1 MSMRPIVMIS
11 SWPPRMCGIATFAE
25 EALEF
30 IRKAEPQRPTH
41 VISHTD
47 GQGENVH
54 PVIDMSRKDWYL
66 PVVEKVKELDPEVIH
81 IQHEYGLYNYVDEK
95 GEGDF
100 NRGFLKMLEALKDFP
115 TVVEPHTI
123 HGRMKEAEE
132 EFVRDLAAR
141 CSVLFFKCH
150 YQKWRLQW
158 NFSSRGWTMPEN
170 IMIIPHGARPD
181 RRWGIDQIDDLKR
194 ELGLEEFIDK
204 RIIGLVGW
212 IQSNKRWDI
221 LTSMWEE
228 IYYQI
233 REETGEKWHLF
244 AAGSMRDP
252 NHKSDYDKYV
262 DELKLLEREGMARY
276 FEFVPR
282 GEIYYKVMAIC
293 DFIVLPSLDETQS
306 GTLARIIALNKPY
319 VSTAPMEGLTA
330 QTVENEGGLLFTTK
344 AGLRRQVVRLAS
356 DEGQRMRMGNNLR
369 EYLDD
374 VVSWEVVAR
383 QYYEAY
389 RMAAGKVRQGKEV
402 YIRPEF

>member
-1 MSMRPIVMIS
+1 MRPIVMIS

-30 IRKAEPQRPTH
+30 IRKADPQRPAF

-47 GQGENVH
+47 GEGENVF
-54 PVIDMSRKDWYL
+54 PLIDMDREDWYA
-66 PVVEKVKELDPEVIH
+66 PVVEKIKELDPEVVH
-81 IQHEYGLYNYVDEK
+81 IEHEYGLYNYVDK
-95 GEGDF
+95 QGEGDG
-100 NRGFLKMLEALKDFP
+100 NRGFLKMLELLADFP

-123 HGRMKEAEE
+123 HGRMKESEE

-141 CSVLFFKCH
+141 CSVLLFKCH

-158 NFSSRGWTMPEN
+158 NFDSRGWPMPEN
-170 IMIIPHGARPD
+170 VMIVPHGARPD
-181 RRWGIDQIDDLKR
+181 RRWGIDQADDLKR
-194 ELGLEEFIDK
+194 ELGLGDFVGE

-212 IQSNKRWDI
+212 IQSNKRWDL

-228 IYYQI
+228 IYYEI
-233 REETGEKWHLF
+233 REKTGEKWHLF

-252 NHKSDYDKYV
+252 NHKQDYEKYV

-282 GEIYYKVMAIC
+282 GDIYYKVMAIC

-319 VSTAPMEGLTA
+319 VTTAPMEGLTA
-330 QTVENEGGLLFTTK
+330 QTVESEGGLLFTTK
-344 AGLRRQVVRLAS
+344 EGLRRQVVRLAT
-356 DEGQRMRMGNNLR
+356 DEGLRMRIGNNLTN
-369 EYLDD
+369 YLDQ

-383 QYYEAY
+383 QYAEAH
-389 RMAAGKVRQGKEV
+389 RMASDKIRKGKQI

>member
-1 MSMRPIVMIS
+1 MIS

-30 IRKAEPQRPTH
+30 IVKTEPERPTH

-47 GQGENVH
+47 GEGDNVH
-54 PVIDMSRKDWYL
+54 PVIDMGREDWYR
-66 PVVEKVKELDPEVIH
+66 PVVEKVRELDPEVVH
-81 IQHEYGLYNYVDEK
+81 IQHEYGLYNYVDAK
-95 GEGDF
+95 GEGDG
-100 NRGFLKMLEALKDFP
+100 NRGFLRMLEELHDVP
-115 TVVEPHTI
+115 TVVEPHTV
-123 HGRMKEAEE
+123 HGRMKESEE

-141 CSVLFFKCH
+141 CSVLLFKCH

-158 NFSSRGWTMPEN
+158 NFASRGWAMPEN
-170 IMIIPHGARPD
+170 IMIVPHGARPD
-181 RRWGIDQIDDLKR
+181 RRWGIDQADNLKR

-212 IQSNKRWDI
+212 IQSNKRWDV
-221 LTSMWEE
+221 LTSMWED

-252 NHKSDYDKYV
+252 NHKPDYDKYV

-330 QTVENEGGLLFTTK
+330 QTVESEGGLLFTTK
-344 AGLRRQVVRLAS
+344 RGLRRQVVRLAT
-356 DEGQRMRMGNNLR
+356 DEGLRMRLGNNLKK
-369 EYLDD
+369 YLDE
-374 VVSWEVVAR
+374 VVSWEVVAG
-383 QYYEAY
+383 QYREAH
-389 RMAAGKVRQGKEV
+389 RMAADKIRKGREV

>member
-1 MSMRPIVMIS
+1 MRPIVMIS

-30 IRKAEPQRPTH
+30 IAKAEPDRPTH
-41 VISHTD
+41 IICHTD

-54 PVIDMSRKDWYL
+54 PVIDMSCEDWYL
-66 PVVEKVKELDPEVIH
+66 PVVKKVKELDPEVIH
-81 IQHEYGLYNYVDEK
+81 IQHEYGLYNYVDK
-95 GEGDF
+95 NGQGDG
-100 NRGFLKMLEALKDFP
+100 NCGFLRMLEELKAFP

-123 HGRMKEAEE
+123 HGRMKESEE

-150 YQKWRLQW
+150 YQKWRLEW
-158 NFSSRGWTMPEN
+158 NFSSRGWAMPEN

-221 LTSMWEE
+221 LTSMWED

-252 NHKSDYDKYV
+252 NHKTDYEKYV

-319 VSTAPMEGLTA
+319 VTTAPMEGLTA
-330 QTVENEGGLLFTTK
+330 QTVENEGGAMFTTK
-344 AGLRRQVVRLAS
+344 DGLRREVVRLAS
-356 DEGQRMRMGNNLR
+356 DEGLRMRMGNNLR
-369 EYLDD
+369 EYLDE

-389 RMAAGKVRQGKEV
+389 RMAAGKVRSGKEV